1 MKQRRTAECVYLKK
15 ALKCFDPG
23 VENTVGLENQVNPF
37 GKLVH
42 TSLMVQATL
51 GFDWSQ
57 TELGPIENWDFGLI
71 NSLRIVFSCPVGMYC
86 TWGPQRRVF
95 YNDAYIPILKHRHP
109 RALGSPLHEVWPE
122 VWDQVHAIA
131 SKVESG
137 GFVLESDVQF
147 DIEVDGKPQGNYYTY
162 GNSPLFNAEGKVAG
176 MLCTIL
182 DTTTSV
188 KRNQAA
194 EESLARSNQE
204 VRAERRKLRSILEKA
219 PIAMAVLDGPEHR
232 FSMTNDSYRDL
243 FLGDC
248 DVTGQR
254 VKDVFPKTEK
264 IGLIAL
270 LDEVYRTGK
279 VFEAKNYEIHDR
291 RADGVEFS
299 VFVDVVYQPI
309 YDFNDEIE
317 GLVLA
322 ANNVTEQVMAER
334 ALQAAKSAAENANQ
348 AKSAFLAN
356 MSHEI
361 RTPLGV
367 ILGFAEIIGTQD
379 LDESERK
386 NYFEII
392 HRNGLSL
399 TRIIDDIL
407 DLSKIEAGKFEIE
420 KSPVKLKKLLQEV
433 LTMFFDQA
441 SRKNIYLNYE
451 LGEIAPLIIL
461 SDVVRIRQ
469 VLVNLIGNAIKFTM
483 KGSVKVSCRAE
494 QVTATRKKIVF
505 SIEDTGIGMTQE
517 QAERLFQPFT
527 QADATSTRQF
537 GGTGL
542 GLALSRNLA
551 RALGGDVSIVRC
563 EPRQG
568 CTFEFSFQA
577 EDVSELSVAGQAE
590 SAGAVEQKPLA
601 GFKVLAVD
609 DSRDNRELIST
620 VLSSWGL
627 DVTEAESGEEALT
640 QALKEHFDLVLMDI
654 QMPGLD
660 GFGTLAG
667 LRKQGFQ
674 GPVIALTAHA
684 MKEDKDR
691 SFAAGFLD
699 HLTKP
704 INSKVLLQA
713 IQSHLKHS

>member
-1 MKQRRTAECVYLKK
+1 MKYLIP
-15 ALKCFDPG
+15 A
-23 VENTVGLENQVNPF
+23 VENTVGSEYPVNPF
-37 GKLVH
+37 GEYAK
-42 TSLMVQATL
+42 TSFMVRATL
-51 GFDWSQ
+51 SFDWSQ
-57 TELGPIENWDFGLI
+57 TELGPISNWDSGLI

-86 TWGPQRRVF
+86 TWGPERRVF

-109 RALGSPLHEVWPE
+109 RALGSPLREVWPE
-122 VWDQVHAIA
+122 VWDQVDAIA
-131 SKVESG
+131 STIESG
-137 GFVLESDVQF
+137 GVVLESDVQF

-162 GNSPLFNAEGKVAG
+162 GNSPLFDSAGKISG

-182 DTTTSV
+182 DTTVSV
-188 KRNQAA
+188 KRNHAA

-232 FSMTNDSYRDL
+232 FAMTNDSYRDL
-243 FLGDC
+243 FLGDM
-248 DVTGQR
+248 DVAGKR
-254 VKDVFPKTEK
+254 MKDVFPKTET
-264 IGLIAL
+264 IGLITL

-279 VFEAKNYEIHDR
+279 VFEAKNFEVIDR

-322 ANNVTEQVMAER
+322 ANNVTEQVLAER
-334 ALQAAKSAAENANQ
+334 ALQAAKDAAENANQ

-367 ILGFAEIIGTQD
+367 ILGFAEIISSQE
-379 LDESERK
+379 LDEAERQK
-386 NYFEII
+386 YFDII
-392 HRNGLSL
+392 HRNGMSL

-407 DLSKIEAGKFEIE
+407 DLSKIEAGKFEID
-420 KSPVKLKKLLQEV
+420 KSPVRLKKLLQEV

-441 SRKNIYLNYE
+441 SRKNIYLNYDLAE
-451 LGEIAPLIIL
+451 VGNLVIL

-469 VLVNLIGNAIKFTM
+469 VLVNLIGNAIKFTL

-494 QVTATRKKIVF
+494 QMTGKLKKIIF
-505 SIEDTGIGMTQE
+505 SIEDTGIGMTKE
-517 QAERLFQPFT
+517 QSDRLFQPFT
-527 QADATSTRQF
+527 QADATSTRRF

-551 RALGGDVSIVRC
+551 RALGGDVSIAHC
-563 EPRQG
+563 EPQQG

-577 EDVSELSVAGQAE
+577 EDASPDSVTSTEVAE
-590 SAGAVEQKPLA
+590 SGVQNPLA
-601 GFKVLAVD
+601 GVRVLAVD
-609 DSRDNRELIST
+609 DSADNRELIT
-620 VLSSWGL
+620 RILSGAGL
-627 DVTEAESGEEALT
+627 EVTEAESGEEALN
-640 QALKEHFDLVLMDI
+640 QAFKAPYDLVLMDI

-660 GFGTLAG
+660 GFGTLSG

-674 GPVIALTAHA
+674 GPIIALTAHA
-684 MKEDKDR
+684 MREDRDR
-691 SFAAGFLD
+691 AFAAGFAD

-704 INSKVLLQA
+704 INSKLLLQS
-713 IQSHLKHS
+713 IQSHLRLA

>member
-1 MKQRRTAECVYLKK
+1 MGSEY
-15 ALKCFDPG
+15 P
-23 VENTVGLENQVNPF
+23 VNPF
-37 GKLVH
+37 GEYANI
-42 TSLMVQATL
+42 SFMVKATL
-51 GFDWSQ
+51 GFDWSK
-57 TELGPIENWDFGLI
+57 TELGPIENWDSGLI

-86 TWGPQRRVF
+86 TWGPERRVF
-95 YNDAYIPILKHRHP
+95 YNDAYAPILKHRHP
-109 RALGSPLHEVWPE
+109 RALGSPLREVWPE
-122 VWDQVHAIA
+122 VWDQVDAIA
-131 SKVESG
+131 STVESG
-137 GFVLESDVQF
+137 GVVLESDVQF

-162 GNSPLFNAEGKVAG
+162 GNSPLFDSAGKISG

-182 DTTTSV
+182 DTTVSV
-188 KRNQAA
+188 TRNQAA

-232 FSMTNDSYRDL
+232 FAMVNDSYREL

-248 DVTGQR
+248 DVSGQR
-254 VKDVFPKTEK
+254 MKDVFPKTED
-264 IGLIAL
+264 IGLIAQ
-270 LDEVYRTGK
+270 LDDIYRTGK
-279 VFEAKNYEIHDR
+279 VFEARNFEVRDR

-334 ALQAAKSAAENANQ
+334 ALQSAKEAAENANQ

-367 ILGFAEIIGTQD
+367 ILGFSEIIGTQD
-379 LDESERK
+379 LDEEDRK
-386 NYFEII
+386 KYFEII
-392 HRNGLSL
+392 HRNGMSL

-420 KSPVKLKKLLQEV
+420 NKPVRLKKLLQEV

-441 SRKNIYLNYE
+441 SRKSIYLNYD
-451 LGEIAPLIIL
+451 LAEIGNLVIL

-469 VLVNLIGNAIKFTM
+469 VLVNLIGNAIKFTL

-494 QVTATRKKIVF
+494 QVNGVRKRITF
-505 SIEDTGIGMTQE
+505 SIEDTGIGMTTE
-517 QAERLFQPFT
+517 QADRLFQPFT
-527 QADATSTRQF
+527 QADATSTRRF

-551 RALGGDVSIVRC
+551 RALGGDVRIAHC
-563 EPRQG
+563 EPHRG
-568 CTFEFSFQA
+568 CTFEFSFEA
-577 EDVSELSVAGQAE
+577 EDASP
-590 SAGAVEQKPLA
+590 GAATVLEGVEVETENPLA
-601 GFKVLAVD
+601 GVRVLAVD
-609 DSRDNRELIST
+609 DSADNRELISKI
-620 VLSSWGL
+620 LSNAGL
-627 DVTEAESGEEALT
+627 DVTEAESGEEALN
-640 QALKEHFDLVLMDI
+640 QAFKSRYDLVLMDI

-660 GFGTLAG
+660 GFSTLSG

-674 GPVIALTAHA
+674 GPIIALTAHA
-684 MKEDKDR
+684 MREDRDR
-691 SFAAGFLD
+691 AFAAGFAD

-704 INSKVLLQA
+704 INSKLLLQS
-713 IQSHLKHS
+713 IQSHLRLA

>member
-1 MKQRRTAECVYLKK
+1 MVRT
-15 ALKCFDPG
+15 
-23 VENTVGLENQVNPF
+23 
-37 GKLVH
+37 
-42 TSLMVQATL
+42 TL
-51 GFDWSQ
+51 AFDWSR
-57 TELGPIENWDFGLI
+57 TELGPIEKWDSGLI

-86 TWGPQRRVF
+86 TWGPERRVF

-109 RALGSPLHEVWPE
+109 QALGSPLREVWPE
-122 VWDQVHAIA
+122 VWDQVDAIA
-131 SKVESG
+131 STVESG
-137 GFVLESDVQF
+137 GVVLASDVQF
-147 DIEVDGKPQGNYYTY
+147 DIVVDGKPQGNYYTY
-162 GNSPLFNAEGKVAG
+162 GNSPLFNSEGKISG

-182 DTTTSV
+182 DTTVSV

-232 FSMTNDSYRDL
+232 FAMTNDSYRDL

-254 VKDVFPKTEK
+254 IKDVFPKTEE
-264 IGLIAL
+264 IGLIAQ
-270 LDEVYRTGK
+270 LDEIYRTGK
-279 VFEAKNYEIHDR
+279 VFEAKNFEVRDR

-309 YDFNDEIE
+309 FDFNDEIE

-322 ANNVTEQVMAER
+322 ANNVTEQVLAER
-334 ALQAAKSAAENANQ
+334 ALQAAKDAAENANQ

-361 RTPLGV
+361 RTPLGA

-379 LDESERK
+379 LDEADRRK
-386 NYFEII
+386 YFEII
-392 HRNGLSL
+392 HRNGMSL

-407 DLSKIEAGKFEIE
+407 DLSKIEAGKFEID
-420 KSPVKLKKLLQEV
+420 KSPVRLKKLLQEV

-441 SRKNIYLNYE
+441 SRKNIYLNYD
-451 LGEIAPLIIL
+451 LAEIGNLVVL

-469 VLVNLIGNAIKFTM
+469 VLVNLIGNAIKFTL

-494 QVTATRKKIVF
+494 RVDGTRRKITF
-505 SIEDTGIGMTQE
+505 IIEDTGIGMTKE
-517 QAERLFQPFT
+517 QADRLFQPFT
-527 QADATSTRQF
+527 QADATSTRRF

-551 RALGGDVSIVRC
+551 RALGGDVYIARC
-563 EPRQG
+563 EPHQG
-568 CTFEFSFQA
+568 STFEFSFEA
-577 EDVSELSVAGQAE
+577 EDAMPGAAVTAEGADGQ
-590 SAGAVEQKPLA
+590 VQNPLV
-601 GFKVLAVD
+601 GVRVLAVD
-609 DSRDNRELIST
+609 DSADNRELIT
-620 VLSSWGL
+620 KILSGAGL
-627 DVTEAESGEEALT
+627 DVTEAESGEEALN
-640 QALKEHFDLVLMDI
+640 QAFKQQYDLVLMDI

-660 GFGTLAG
+660 GFGTLSG

-674 GPVIALTAHA
+674 GPIIALTAHA
-684 MKEDKDR
+684 MKEDRDR
-691 SFAAGFLD
+691 AFAAGFAD

-704 INSKVLLQA
+704 INSKLLLQS
-713 IQSHLKHS
+713 IQSHLRLT